1 VIEPM
6 LQGIFTPLPT
16 PLTDDGTSISEI
28 RLARLYQA
36 VKDRGFSGWAVNTEV
51 GEFNAFSFS
60 DRKLMVEL
68 VMRMSP
74 GMPVLV
80 NVSTPST
87 LASLDLAQHAERHGA
102 AAVVM
107 APPYWGPFSDE
118 EIHLHYRT
126 VSQYAHLP
134 LIVVDPRRMISD
146 TMKGVL
152 KDMTE
157 VVVAEPNH
165 WKVEEFGQAAKER
178 PEDFLA
184 GDLCV
189 TPLALFRSVEEI
201 INKEPSLRSLVQFM
215 TRHGTAKVAKA
226 AFLVRGLDLGP
237 LRAPAL
243 PLSGKVLDDLKAVL
257 DGGQA

>member
-1 VIEPM
+1 M

-28 RLARLYQA
+28 RLARLYQKLKA
-36 VKDRGFSGWAVNTEV
+36 RNFSGWVVNTEV

-60 DRKLMVEL
+60 DRKSMVEL
-68 VMRMSP
+68 VQRMAP
-74 GMPVLV
+74 GMPVIV

-126 VSQYAHLP
+126 VSQYANLP
-134 LIVVDPRRMISD
+134 LIVVDPRRMISGA
-146 TMKGVL
+146 MRGVL
-152 KDMTE
+152 AEMPD
-157 VVVAEPNH
+157 VVLAEPNR
-165 WKVEEFGQAAKER
+165 WSIEEFDQSAKER
-178 PEDFLA
+178 SEDFLA

-189 TPLALFRSVEEI
+189 TPLALFRSIEEI
-201 INKEPSLRSLVQFM
+201 IEKEPSLHPILQFM
-215 TRHGTAKVAKA
+215 KKHGTAKVAKA
-226 AFLVRGLDLGP
+226 AFELMGLDLGP

-243 PLSGKVLDDLKAVL
+243 PLTGKHLDDLRAILQL
-257 DGGQA
+257 DSD